1 MPSAVAS
8 SNIGGT
14 MVLKL
19 AESEHRNSCCG
30 RDLVPGKLRFAASD
44 LRTLAR
50 SKVGIC
56 QGVGL
61 E

>member
-1 MPSAVAS
+1 
-8 SNIGGT
+8 

-50 SKVGIC
+50 PKVGIC